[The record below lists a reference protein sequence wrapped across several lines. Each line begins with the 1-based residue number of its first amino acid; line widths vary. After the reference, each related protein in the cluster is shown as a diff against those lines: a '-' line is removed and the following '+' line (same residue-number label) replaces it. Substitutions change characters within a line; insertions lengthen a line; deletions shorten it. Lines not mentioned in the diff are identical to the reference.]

1 MSTWRNL
8 MTPLYEKFYQE
19 SQSSGLSVSKSNF
32 SSRMAKDSRIT
43 NKSPKI
49 DLKNGS
55 VYNERIIELKNEM
68 TKLKT
73 ELAKHPKNLGNSSIT
88 TAKKDAYFIDEN
100 NTKNKAKLKEEEKD
114 SYGFQETNRTNMI
127 SNDFKIRKTF
137 SEKRLIQKLD
147 NCYEQLQQNVKTVI
161 KKQKNLENDINVT
174 NTFREN
180 VIHLKSSLCGNNN
193 TIDEEESINISLIF
207 FFKLKIYFSI
217 N

>member
-32 SSRMAKDSRIT
+32 SSRMAKDSGIII
-43 NKSPKI
+43 KSPKI

-55 VYNERIIELKNEM
+55 VYNERITELKNEM

-73 ELAKHPKNLGNSSIT
+73 ELAKNPKNSGSSIT
-88 TAKKDAYFIDEN
+88 TAKRDAYFIDQN
-100 NTKNKAKLKEEEKD
+100 KTKNKAKHKEEEKD
-114 SYGFQETNRTNMI
+114 SYGFQETNRTNMVL
-127 SNDFKIRKTF
+127 NDYKIRKTF

-147 NCYEQLQQNVKTVI
+147 NCYEQLQQDVKTVI
-161 KKQKNLENDINVT
+161 KKQKNLENDIDVT

-193 TIDEEESINISLIF
+193 TIDEEESINILNT
-207 FFKLKIYFSI
+207 LL
-217 N
+217 